1 MKGKITILINRDS
14 TTIELVDD
22 VSDVRFLEIKL
33 TPEQLSAALSRMS
46 MTDCEF
52 ITRGLDVIGKRHE
65 WKTFEFMIP
74 ENVLV
79 LDLSKDKSGYAE
91 RLANHADTLLS
102 DGWKAEGYFGSQ
114 NSFFEKDGE
123 NWARCTIRRY
133 V

>member
-1 MKGKITILINRDS
+1 
-14 TTIELVDD
+14 
-22 VSDVRFLEIKL
+22 
-33 TPEQLSAALSRMS
+33 

-65 WKTFEFMIP
+65 WETFEFMIP

-79 LDLSKDKSGYAE
+79 LDKSGYAE
-91 RLANHADTLLS
+91 RLANHANTLLS
-102 DGWKAEGYFGSQ
+102 DGWEAEGYFGSQ
-114 NSFFEKDGE
+114 NSFFTKDGK

>member
-14 TTIELVDD
+14 TTIELADEK
-22 VSDVRFLEIKL
+22 SGVRFVEITL
-33 TPEQLSAALSRMS
+33 TPEQLSAALSRIS

-65 WKTFEFMIP
+65 WETFEFMIP

-79 LDLSKDKSGYAE
+79 LDKSGYAE
-91 RLANHADTLLS
+91 RLANHANTLLS
-102 DGWKAEGYFGSQ
+102 DGWEAEGYFGSQ
-114 NSFFEKDGE
+114 NSFFTKDGK